1 MAWKQIDTNTIL
13 QEIEYN
19 AGLIISKYPLGI
31 QKTVNTNSSFINI
44 NSNDNIT
51 LTTDDSENITNLDSS
66 LFKVNINNN
75 DSSLYY
81 IKFNITEN
89 TLQEERIKHIYIQ
102 QNSENKLILNIK
114 QLSNTNIPIWI
125 GSQDISTNFIAI
137 QINNNLSELYNNT
150 NYNNKIYYNNSI
162 NNNGALNN
170 IDVSIQP
177 VYNKD
182 IVLYI
187 SDTDLN
193 NLDYSITQTPI
204 PDSSFTY
211 QKNNTDTSL
220 NCKLNL
226 VYDISTPTNK
236 QYNFTFSKNNKTV
249 NIHIVNNLI
258 MFIYKYKLWVQKI
271 GEHRKARYENTGYT
285 DKYMDIF
292 GIPSENFYDSDYK
305 YYQFEFYND
314 ITLKNCDITY
324 DYDKII
330 LDDPENT
337 DSYEL
342 IQDQDIFITINGDD
356 NKLEVISTSSTIK
369 YTSQAYSAWDNLGHT
384 SNFNFCFIAV
394 LSNKLNVYLEKKNNS
409 EEYTEGELI
418 LNIKQHYFYLNNTIN
433 KEQTIGYTQ

>member
-193 NLDYSITQTPI
+193 NLDYSI
-204 PDSSFTY
+204 
-211 QKNNTDTSL
+211 
-220 NCKLNL
+220 
-226 VYDISTPTNK
+226 
-236 QYNFTFSKNNKTV
+236 
-249 NIHIVNNLI
+249 
-258 MFIYKYKLWVQKI
+258 
-271 GEHRKARYENTGYT
+271 
-285 DKYMDIF
+285 
-292 GIPSENFYDSDYK
+292 
-305 YYQFEFYND
+305 
-314 ITLKNCDITY
+314 
-324 DYDKII
+324 
-330 LDDPENT
+330 
-337 DSYEL
+337 
-342 IQDQDIFITINGDD
+342 
-356 NKLEVISTSSTIK
+356 
-369 YTSQAYSAWDNLGHT
+369 
-384 SNFNFCFIAV
+384 
-394 LSNKLNVYLEKKNNS
+394 
-409 EEYTEGELI
+409 
-418 LNIKQHYFYLNNTIN
+418 
-433 KEQTIGYTQ
+433 